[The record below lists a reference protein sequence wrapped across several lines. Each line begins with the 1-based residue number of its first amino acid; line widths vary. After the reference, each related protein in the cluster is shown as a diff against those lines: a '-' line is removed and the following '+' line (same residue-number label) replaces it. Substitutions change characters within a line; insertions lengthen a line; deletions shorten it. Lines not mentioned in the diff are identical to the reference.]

1 MSRQYCW
8 YSCYLWGPGKCWWL
22 RQMSLWMSCTL
33 RSFDVKPQWSWQRPW
48 SLAWAVGFPK
58 WAPVGGGRPGMV
70 PYPASG
76 GCCPG
81 SSSASRDQVRLAL
94 GRISCQLPSF
104 PHAGQLL
111 SSHGSS
117 QTLRL
122 NPLVEI
128 SALSLELLSLLSSP
142 TSSRI
147 GFLIFLF
154 LFF

>member
-1 MSRQYCW
+1 
-8 YSCYLWGPGKCWWL
+8 
-22 RQMSLWMSCTL
+22 
-33 RSFDVKPQWSWQRPW
+33 
-48 SLAWAVGFPK
+48 
-58 WAPVGGGRPGMV
+58 MV

-76 GCCPG
+76 GCRPG

-104 PHAGQLL
+104 PPAGQFL

-117 QTLRL
+117 RTLRL

-142 TSSRI
+142 TSSLI

-154 LFF
+154 LFFSNFISLLVFAVLSPHCSTGFSLIAVRQLLIVVASLVAEHGC